1 MKKEEKSI
9 LDECLEELDK
19 FRVEKQGKQE
29 PTDWVIRVC
38 EAIVAKKA
46 GYKDRVA
53 WRHLQI
59 QEMRTIRLA
68 RKNHVLYIGNSS
80 KDIDALNN
88 ITMLYDVSH
97 VVHSG
102 DGFYE
107 ICDMKNVVLGFI
119 TDVENVEERW

>member
-1 MKKEEKSI
+1 MS
-9 LDECLEELDK
+9 
-19 FRVEKQGKQE
+19 
-29 PTDWVIRVC
+29 
-38 EAIVAKKA
+38 
-46 GYKDRVA
+46 
-53 WRHLQI
+53 
-59 QEMRTIRLA
+59 TIRLG